1 MTAPQPPQPPG
12 PPGQAREGGPAPGG
26 DPARDSARAASGL
39 ASRFAQWLPWDGRPR
54 ARDVCCLFAI
64 AVSAGYALVTIPL
77 TPALIASHPVLL
89 ELLTGSTSSIVAA
102 GAFSDVESKL
112 QLALVV
118 AAALPGL
125 MRFDWVFWWAGRLWG
140 HQIVGKLSRRSP
152 RAAALASAIETRG
165 RWFAGPLVALAAFL
179 PDGVSTAIY
188 AAAGWTGL
196 PLIPFLLFDAL
207 GSAAFTTLAALGGY
221 LLGSEGVTLA
231 NLISRY
237 AIVTVC
243 VLVAAMIAPHLWHS
257 WRDRRARKPPASE
270 TAPLNLPVD

>member
-12 PPGQAREGGPAPGG
+12 PPGPARDSGPAPGG

-140 HQIVGKLSRRSP
+140 HQIVEKLSRRSP
-152 RAAALASAIETRG
+152 RAAALAGAIEARG